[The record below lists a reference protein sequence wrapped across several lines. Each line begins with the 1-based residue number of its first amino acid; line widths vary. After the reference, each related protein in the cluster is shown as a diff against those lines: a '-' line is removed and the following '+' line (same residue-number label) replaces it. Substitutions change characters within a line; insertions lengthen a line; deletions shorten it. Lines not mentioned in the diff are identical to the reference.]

1 MQDANRSGPIGL
13 HNLSLDFTSRGAAP
27 SPVLRDISLDIPP
40 RSIIGLVGESGS
52 GKSTVALALMGLL
65 APNARVRGGQ
75 IMLRDRKI
83 ECSDS
88 AALADLWG
96 HEFAMI
102 FQDPTASLNPVFS
115 IRAHLHEVLR
125 RCDPQ
130 ANHAERQT
138 RAVAA
143 LAAFGFD
150 RPEARVRNH
159 VHELSGGMRQRVLI
173 AMALLARPSLLIA
186 DEPTT
191 AQDVNVEA
199 QMCAMKS
206 AVRSC

>member
-1 MQDANRSGPIGL
+1 MQTAAAPLVCTTCRLILPAGVPPPARCCV
-13 HNLSLDFTSRGAAP
+13 TSRSTFRRAQSSGWWANLAAA
-27 SPVLRDISLDIPP
+27 
-40 RSIIGLVGESGS
+40 
-52 GKSTVALALMGLL
+52 KSTVALALMGLL

-88 AALADLWG
+88 AALAGLRG

-150 RPEARVRNH
+150 RPDVRVRNH
-159 VHELSGGMRQRVLI
+159 VHELSGGMRQRVVI